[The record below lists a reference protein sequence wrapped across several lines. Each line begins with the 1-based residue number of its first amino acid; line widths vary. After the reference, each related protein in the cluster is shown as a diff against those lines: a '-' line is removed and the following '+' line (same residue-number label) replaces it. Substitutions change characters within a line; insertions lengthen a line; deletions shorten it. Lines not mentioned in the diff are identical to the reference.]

1 VVIALTSYVIEEI
14 ERKSPTSPKGTDFKE
29 KAFKVARVLGQAG
42 FRLGVKAAT
51 AGLVEAEGLQSAT
64 AEIVGAL
71 GDETNKAF
79 DDVLKSRLE
88 SHQSDKQAFAAFRDS
103 LRELSFVLAGQPEP
117 DGSGKTTPRRRVV
130 FIIDELD
137 RCKPPFALS
146 ILETIKH
153 LFAVDGIYFLLVTSL
168 EQLESAVRFAYGQ
181 IDARVYLE
189 KFYHLRMKFPTATIV
204 THDLRIQT
212 FARRLG
218 CNDDVIDILEQ
229 YDRINPLSLRT
240 LERIGTYI
248 RLATASVPEGGI
260 NVAVF
265 SAPLCILKVVSPP
278 QYDLARKGNLPFE
291 KFDQFF
297 QLELWRDRLIPNP

>member
-1 VVIALTSYVIEEI
+1 MWAGELKKGGIPAVYFDSFANDYQKDAFIALTSYGIEEI

-88 SHQSDKQAFAAFRDS
+88 SHQSDKQAFAAFR
-103 LRELSFVLAGQPEP
+103 GQPEP

-204 THDLRIQT
+204 THDLQANT
-212 FARRLG
+212 KDNSLSESESRRSR
-218 CNDDVIDILEQ
+218 DDLV
-229 YDRINPLSLRT
+229 
-240 LERIGTYI
+240 
-248 RLATASVPEGGI
+248 ATMMSSI
-260 NVAVF
+260 F
-265 SAPLCILKVVSPP
+265 
-278 QYDLARKGNLPFE
+278 
-291 KFDQFF
+291 
-297 QLELWRDRLIPNP
+297 